1 LVLEVVLVHVGMEIL
16 MALQVR
22 SKQCNVVGWQ
32 AYFFCWDVVRLDKTD
47 GVFAPNQAF
56 FNGSS
61 ACGLCAEVRQQAGS
75 WHCSKNE
82 F

>member
-1 LVLEVVLVHVGMEIL
+1 MWVWKFLWPYKYAQSSAMWLAGKLT
-16 MALQVR
+16 
-22 SKQCNVVGWQ
+22 
-32 AYFFCWDVVRLDKTD
+32 FFCWDVVRLDKTD

-56 FNGSS
+56 FNGSY